1 MIIKSKL
8 ESINKINELGLN
20 KFPEQL
26 FRENEEIKVKEFIE
40 KYPANY
46 YAIRDKSR
54 AGGTFKLKVDYDK
67 VLEEIKGYNLFTI
80 NVSSANYVD
89 NQLLV
94 GEIEFLLNEEVYA
107 ILSID
112 PTASVR
118 DALKNPTFNLKTDIF
133 DKRLNRVPHF
143 DFIYQYI
150 MNNNLQYVIVE
161 FALFDKEV
169 GTKKEKVIV
178 YELRTHY

>member
-54 AGGTFKLKVDYDK
+54 AGGTF
-67 VLEEIKGYNLFTI
+67 N
-80 NVSSANYVD
+80 SSP
-89 NQLLV
+89 QL
-94 GEIEFLLNEEVYA
+94 
-107 ILSID
+107 
-112 PTASVR
+112 
-118 DALKNPTFNLKTDIF
+118 
-133 DKRLNRVPHF
+133 
-143 DFIYQYI
+143 
-150 MNNNLQYVIVE
+150 
-161 FALFDKEV
+161 
-169 GTKKEKVIV
+169 
-178 YELRTHY
+178 

>member
-8 ESINKINELGLN
+8 ESINKINALGLN

-54 AGGTFKLKVDYDK
+54 AGGTFKLK
-67 VLEEIKGYNLFTI
+67 
-80 NVSSANYVD
+80 
-89 NQLLV
+89 
-94 GEIEFLLNEEVYA
+94 
-107 ILSID
+107 
-112 PTASVR
+112 
-118 DALKNPTFNLKTDIF
+118 TDIF

-150 MNNNLQYVIVE
+150 MTIIFKMLLWNLHCLI
-161 FALFDKEV
+161 
-169 GTKKEKVIV
+169 KK
-178 YELRTHY
+178 